1 MVLTSSV
8 RSVSSHN
15 TVGVPDDSERTL
27 DCAHA
32 AANEDRRIDHR
43 FSIRNTDRSGRTF
56 PLAYAAGDARIITCL
71 ASGFP
76 EVPVAAFDLYVAVR
90 QYDLY
95 KVLRA
100 GVGTESA
107 AYAFISIYDRRS
119 VSFDL
124 YSCEMTGSD
133 TQTASYAAVC
143 TADAAAPA
151 AYICFFL
158 YPLCHGPSFLQPV
171 AGICKDSF
179 KHSATD
185 GERLFGNRQ
194 MIRGSSP
201 RIDISGFQAFGY
213 GSSVL
218 KQASDLSVYL

>member
-1 MVLTSSV
+1 MVLTSSA
-8 RSVSSHN
+8 RSFSGHHA
-15 TVGVPDDSERTL
+15 VGIPDDSARTF
-27 DCAHA
+27 DSAHA
-32 AANEDRRIDHR
+32 AADTLSRIYGSFVIDHMYGIRRAVSLTQPAGYARIDAG
-43 FSIRNTDRSGRTF
+43 FSSRLSGI
-56 PLAYAAGDARIITCL
+56 A
-71 ASGFP
+71 
-76 EVPVAAFDLYVAVR
+76 VAAFDLYVVIR

-107 AYAFISIYDRRS
+107 AYAFVPVYHRRTP
-119 VSFDL
+119 VLKL
-124 YSCEMTGSD
+124 YGRKMTRGD
-133 TQTASYAAVC
+133 TQAASYAAVC

-218 KQASDLSVYL
+218 K

>member
-1 MVLTSSV
+1 MVLTSSA
-8 RSVSSHN
+8 RSFSGHYA
-15 TVGVPDDSERTL
+15 VGIPDDSARTF
-27 DCAHA
+27 DSAHA
-32 AANEDRRIDHR
+32 AANALFRIDHSFVIDHMYGISR
-43 FSIRNTDRSGRTF
+43 AVSLTQ
-56 PLAYAAGDARIITCL
+56 PAGYARIDAGFSSRL
-71 ASGFP
+71 SGIA
-76 EVPVAAFDLYVAVR
+76 VAAFDLHVVIR

-171 AGICKDSF
+171 AGI
-179 KHSATD
+179 
-185 GERLFGNRQ
+185 
-194 MIRGSSP
+194 
-201 RIDISGFQAFGY
+201 
-213 GSSVL
+213 
-218 KQASDLSVYL
+218 